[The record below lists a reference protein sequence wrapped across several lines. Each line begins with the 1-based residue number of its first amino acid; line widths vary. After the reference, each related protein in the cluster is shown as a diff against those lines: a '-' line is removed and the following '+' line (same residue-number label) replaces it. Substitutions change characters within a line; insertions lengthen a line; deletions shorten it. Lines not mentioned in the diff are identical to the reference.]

1 MTSSMRCLAVAA
13 VLAAAG
19 CGAQETPQPAAA
31 VDDRVKRLADAYLE
45 GWFARNPDQGT
56 FYGVPGRHHDQLP
69 DNSLEALAAWQQK
82 EDAWLTDARGIDPV
96 AIQSG
101 SLKATYAIVREAVE
115 GSIGTRACRFELWP
129 ASQMTGWHVQFGYL
143 VTIQPV
149 GTAEAR
155 KEALARWGALPKY
168 LDTEIAN
175 LREGIKRGYV
185 APKLNV
191 RIVIGQLR
199 TLMGQADTPFLSP
212 AARDDDPVFKQSFT
226 ALVRDQLTPAFTRYR
241 DVLEREYLPAAR
253 DEIAVASNPDGVRCY
268 DAAVRAHSSLAMPAK
283 EVHELGLRQVD
294 RLNGEMRAIAGRSFQ
309 TSDVKALL
317 ERLRTDRQYLFKSRQ
332 ELIDYSTAALARAKA
347 AAPNWFGLLPKAEVR
362 IEPYPAYREPAPGEY
377 NAPAEDGSRPAL
389 FYIST
394 YQAEKKSRAG
404 IESTA
409 FHETTP
415 GHHLQNAIAI
425 ERQEIHPIG
434 RYIGSSGYSEGWG
447 LYAESLADEMK
458 LFSSDVDRLGML
470 SSQAFRAVRLVVDT
484 GMHVFGWQRQQ
495 AIDYMLAHTTETP
508 EDVAAEIDRYIIWPG
523 QATAYMLGMLEIQ
536 RLRAEAR
543 EKLGPR
549 FDIKAFHDRV
559 LEDGA
564 VPLGYLT
571 EKIRNWIAASS

>member
-1 MTSSMRCLAVAA
+1 
-13 VLAAAG
+13 
-19 CGAQETPQPAAA
+19 
-31 VDDRVKRLADAYLE
+31 
-45 GWFARNPDQGT
+45 
-56 FYGVPGRHHDQLP
+56 
-69 DNSLEALAAWQQK
+69 
-82 EDAWLTDARGIDPV
+82 
-96 AIQSG
+96 
-101 SLKATYAIVREAVE
+101 
-115 GSIGTRACRFELWP
+115 
-129 ASQMTGWHVQFGYL
+129 
-143 VTIQPV
+143 
-149 GTAEAR
+149 
-155 KEALARWGALPKY
+155 
-168 LDTEIAN
+168 
-175 LREGIKRGYV
+175 
-185 APKLNV
+185 
-191 RIVIGQLR
+191 
-199 TLMGQADTPFLSP
+199 MGQADTPFVSP
-212 AARDDDPVFKQSFT
+212 AARDDDPGFKQLFT
-226 ALVRDQLTPAFTRYR
+226 ALVGDQLTPAFTRYR
-241 DVLEREYLPAAR
+241 DFLEREYLPAAR
-253 DEIAVASNPDGVRCY
+253 DEIAVASNPDGVVCY
-268 DAAVRAHSSLAMPAK
+268 DAAVRAHSSLSMPARQ
-283 EVHELGLRQVD
+283 VHELGLREVD
-294 RLNGEMRAIAGRSFQ
+294 RLNGEMRAIAERSFH

-317 ERLRTDRQYLFKSRQ
+317 ERLRTDRQYLFRSRQ

-347 AAPNWFGLLPKAEVR
+347 AAPNWFGLLPRAEVR

-409 FHETTP
+409 FHETIP

-425 ERQEIHPIG
+425 ERKEIHPIG
-434 RYIGSSGYSEGWG
+434 RYIGSSGYAEGWG

-495 AIDYMLAHTTETP
+495 AIDYMFAHTTETP